1 MVGLA
6 WATTKFLAGGHSIYV
21 TTINSFVHVV
31 MYTYYL
37 LTAWDP
43 EYKKSVW
50 WKKHITQLQIV
61 RILFIVYRKSKI

>member
-1 MVGLA
+1 MVGLG
-6 WATTKFLAGGHSIYV
+6 WATTKFIAGGHTVYV
-21 TTINSFVHVV
+21 STLNSFVHIV

-61 RILFIVYRKSKI
+61 SRINNKKNK